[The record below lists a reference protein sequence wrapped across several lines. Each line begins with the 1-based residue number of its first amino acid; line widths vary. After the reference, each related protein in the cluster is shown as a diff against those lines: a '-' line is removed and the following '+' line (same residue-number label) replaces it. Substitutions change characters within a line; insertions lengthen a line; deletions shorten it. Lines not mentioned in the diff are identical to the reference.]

1 MDLTWTEQLSVGNAI
16 LDADHKELFK
26 IGRDID
32 CITKARDHSAL
43 TQAFK
48 LLKGCMDRHFLNE
61 ELFARA
67 LNIPFAQH
75 QLDHQNILAA
85 IDITRRE
92 IGKDSA
98 VTLYAAEHC
107 AQFLRNWLI
116 RHITEEDLLMKPVL
130 QTRPYDFKI
139 DGVG

>member
-1 MDLTWTEQLSVGNAI
+1 MRS
-16 LDADHKELFK
+16 
-26 IGRDID
+26 
-32 CITKARDHSAL
+32 
-43 TQAFK
+43 
-48 LLKGCMDRHFLNE
+48 
-61 ELFARA
+61 LFARA

-139 DGVG
+139 DGVGLMAVSELDSITVKRGKHYCHCGTSSDQRVLFQGSIMILIWKEHFECRECNAGFRT